1 MSSNQKQIFEIVSLG
16 SAVKLTLGSGGSK
29 SEGKGESRRR

>member
-16 SAVKLTLGSGGSK
+16 SAVKLTLGGGNSG
-29 SEGKGESRRR
+29 SEKKGKKRMK